1 MRTLVLGVVCSLAMT
16 PVAFGQTIYDGYPS
30 YYRTLN
36 GIFPKE
42 SSTPFVRTSTTVFNW
57 QGRSIKLSV
66 AKTFLRED
74 ALDDDLGPRALA
86 YEAYPYACVEGQGSS
101 PNGTAVRYKSVYLI
115 EMTELG
121 KVEVYKLSSLFAS
134 CTSVRLDER
143 KRPLFY
149 DADYV
154 YAAGSDTP
162 VGLTLREYVIDH
174 GEFVVTGHTVTT
186 RFVEPGNVYKFEVED
201 VR

>member
-1 MRTLVLGVVCSLAMT
+1 MKTLVIGVVLGLALS
-16 PVAFGQTIYDGYPS
+16 PFAFGQTIYDGYPS
-30 YYRTLN
+30 YYRTLH
-36 GIFPKE
+36 GIFPTE
-42 SSTPFVRTSTTVFNW
+42 SSSSFVQTTKAFNW

-66 AKTFLRED
+66 AKAFPRED

-86 YEAYPYACVEGQGSS
+86 YEAYPYACVEGQGAS
-101 PNGTAVRYKSVYLI
+101 PNGTAVRYKSVYLM
-115 EMTELG
+115 EMTDLG

-162 VGLTLREYVIDH
+162 VGLTMREYVIDR
-174 GEFVVTGHTVTT
+174 GEFVATGHMVTT
-186 RFVEPGNVYKFEVED
+186 RFVEPGNVYKFEIED
-201 VR
+201 GR